1 MIAADDYQRFF
12 ELSPNLLCIA
22 DFNGYFKKVNQSVSD
37 LLGYSFDELYSKPID
52 EFIHK
57 DDVQTTREK
66 RNELHNK
73 IPLFELEN
81 RYITKNGDVV
91 WLSWTSFPIV
101 EDRIVYAVAKN
112 ITYKKKLELERVEL
126 LKNLTK
132 TNRELKQ
139 LSYTTSHD
147 LRAPLSNII
156 TCLDLI
162 KTSQIKDEETLE
174 LLEILKMCGEN
185 LKNTLDTYV
194 DAIAGNHNLH
204 TDIESLNLSETL
216 ENVLQSIQ
224 SIVDSSGIKIYT
236 NFSETENVLFNKSF
250 LESIFLNLLTNSIK
264 YSQKDTIPKVK
275 ITSQSEKNFDLIIFT
290 DNGVGFNMEEV
301 DGKIFGL
308 NQKFHNNDD
317 SKGIGLYLIYNYITD
332 LGGKITVES
341 EVNKGTTFKIYFKKE

>member
-1 MIAADDYQRFF
+1 
-12 ELSPNLLCIA
+12 
-22 DFNGYFKKVNQSVSD
+22 
-37 LLGYSFDELYSKPID
+37 
-52 EFIHK
+52 
-57 DDVQTTREK
+57 
-66 RNELHNK
+66 
-73 IPLFELEN
+73 
-81 RYITKNGDVV
+81 
-91 WLSWTSFPIV
+91 
-101 EDRIVYAVAKN
+101 
-112 ITYKKKLELERVEL
+112 
-126 LKNLTK
+126 LTK